1 MVREKTRQE
10 VEEDARARAAANAMN
25 RLGMAVKYL
34 PSIYA
39 KPVFDLI
46 LDAKRD
52 VTRSE
57 KYRDQCAARARG
69 VNDVLMILPDETG
82 LIAALTEIVSTVQ
95 AICLSLS
102 AKYVEAQD
110 ISGLITALEPFRATQ
125 DPF

>member
-1 MVREKTRQE
+1 
-10 VEEDARARAAANAMN
+10 
-25 RLGMAVKYL
+25 
-34 PSIYA
+34 
-39 KPVFDLI
+39 
-46 LDAKRD
+46 
-52 VTRSE
+52 
-57 KYRDQCAARARG
+57 